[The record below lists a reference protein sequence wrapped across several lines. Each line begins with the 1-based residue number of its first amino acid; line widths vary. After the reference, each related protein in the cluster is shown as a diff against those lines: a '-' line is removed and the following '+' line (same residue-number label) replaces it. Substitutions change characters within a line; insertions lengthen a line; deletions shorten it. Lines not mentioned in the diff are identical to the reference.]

1 MSMESKPRTCPW
13 LMVLLLLGTA
23 MPLPPA
29 AGGSCRE
36 AQLCCNG
43 RDSSC
48 VVQKAP
54 VNAIIE
60 DLSDK
65 PCYCDHACLKLG
77 DCCDDFK
84 DHCGVLDCQASD
96 WGAWSECDKSCGN
109 GLMTRSRQILQ
120 VAQNGG
126 KHCPTLFQ
134 TRGCQGFR
142 CHGHREKKILREMA
156 LLLPAALSHNVNSSA
171 IRRNRRSGYRDSY
184 SQKWD
189 HEYCVEFEVLK
200 ASKACHKLPPYN
212 LMLEGDRIIVR
223 CDLEALIQD
232 GAGSSST
239 TVARSV
245 TPTAAATTTGTYK
258 EEEERSVGSDAGEGV
273 ENSSNSN
280 NYSNSNDDDDED
292 NNNEEGEVEDED
304 VQNMLDTGSNE
315 NYESRHQRQSQILSH
330 RDRPWSSTKRSAMSA
345 TLPPAPTPSFHCRGE
360 GLSGRTMRWSA
371 LPAPS
376 CRGKWLRLT
385 VGPPKKCNYAQFIF
399 V

>member
-1 MSMESKPRTCPW
+1 MKAIPHTTYPW
-13 LMVLLLLGTA
+13 LMLLLAAT
-23 MPLPPA
+23 MPLPRA
-29 AGGSCRE
+29 TGGSCRE
-36 AQLCCNG
+36 AQLCCKG

-48 VVQKAP
+48 VVQKDP

-60 DLSDK
+60 DLNDK

-77 DCCDDFK
+77 DCCVDFK

-96 WGAWSECDKSCGN
+96 WSAWSECNKSCGS

-134 TRGCQGFR
+134 TRSCQGFR

-156 LLLPAALSHNVNSSA
+156 LLLPDALSHNVNSSS
-171 IRRNRRSGYRDSY
+171 IRRNLRTGYRGTY
-184 SQKWD
+184 RQNWD
-189 HEYCVEFEVLK
+189 HEYCVEFEVIK

-212 LMLEGDRIIVR
+212 LMLEGDRITVH

-232 GAGSSST
+232 GAGGYST
-239 TVARSV
+239 TAARSAI
-245 TPTAAATTTGTYK
+245 PTAASTTTGPYN
-258 EEEERSVGSDAGEGV
+258 EEDGSSGGES
-273 ENSSNSN
+273 EDNS
-280 NYSNSNDDDDED
+280 SNSNDDDDK
-292 NNNEEGEVEDED
+292 NNHEEGEMEVENA
-304 VQNMLDTGSNE
+304 QNMIDPGSNE
-315 NYESRHQRQSQILSH
+315 NYERGHHRQANILSH
-330 RDRPWSSTKRSAMSA
+330 RDRAWGSQKKSARPA
-345 TLPPAPTPSFHCRGE
+345 TLPPAPTSSFHCRGE
-360 GLSGRTMRWSA
+360 GLAGRTMRWSA

-385 VGPPKKCNYAQFIF
+385 VGPPKKCSHAQFIF